1 MEASA
6 PSSSE
11 RLDRLNPVERELL
24 VLLGRG
30 HTAKSIATLKG
41 LSVPAV
47 NERFRAAR
55 RKTGGVLRFRD
66 TMTH

>member
-1 MEASA
+1 MAA
-6 PSSSE
+6 PGASSSE

-41 LSVPAV
+41 L
-47 NERFRAAR
+47 
-55 RKTGGVLRFRD
+55 
-66 TMTH
+66 

>member
-30 HTAKSIATLKG
+30 HTAKSIATLTSRG
-41 LSVPAV
+41 PVMVS
-47 NERFRAAR
+47 AR
-55 RKTGGVLRFRD
+55 P
-66 TMTH
+66 MS